1 MDPVKKAIEMINEL
15 PLKKLEAALKLLEI
29 LKDADNAKLDEIIYK
44 AWEASLDE
52 DELTPEEKEQLTRA
66 EAEIKAGLGIK
77 AEDVW
82 RELDLS
88 DDNPNPKD

>member
-29 LKDADNAKLDEIIYK
+29 LKDADNAKLDEIIYN

>member
-15 PLKKLEAALKLLEI
+15 PLKKLEAAIKLLEI
-29 LKDADNAKLDEIIYK
+29 LKDADSAKLDEIIYK

>member
-29 LKDADNAKLDEIIYK
+29 LKDADNAKLDEIIYN

-82 RELDLS
+82 REMDLS